1 MTSESSGKGPAG
13 HGAPQSQG
21 GQPWWREVWCPVVA
35 IVMNAHLALRISE
48 TGSTDRAS
56 VRLGDAGDKASES
69 PASLAGHLPAHLDGV
84 ARPEL
89 LGPLI
94 PHVPPADPGRHP
106 AQLVQV
112 GAPVATLAV
121 RVPSITNARHSS
133 SVILR
138 IAGER
143 IGHGSTLRV
152 RAAAPVR
159 SLILR
164 VATPRAV
171 A

>member
-1 MTSESSGKGPAG
+1 M
-13 HGAPQSQG
+13 
-21 GQPWWREVWCPVVA
+21 
-35 IVMNAHLALRISE
+35 
-48 TGSTDRAS
+48 
-56 VRLGDAGDKASES
+56 
-69 PASLAGHLPAHLDGV
+69 
-84 ARPEL
+84 
-89 LGPLI
+89 
-94 PHVPPADPGRHP
+94 
-106 AQLVQV
+106 
-112 GAPVATLAV
+112 ATLAV
-121 RVPSITNARHSS
+121 RVPSMTNARHSS